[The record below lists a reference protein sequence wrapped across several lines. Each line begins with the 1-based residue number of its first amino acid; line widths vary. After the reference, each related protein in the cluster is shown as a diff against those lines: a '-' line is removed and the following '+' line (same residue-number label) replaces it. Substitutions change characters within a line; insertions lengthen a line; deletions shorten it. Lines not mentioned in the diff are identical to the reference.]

1 MQNKN
6 FSSMEL
12 AGPLTFLPIL
22 AKLPGDPFETKK
34 LNKLVFMISKLPI
47 HTYL

>member
-1 MQNKN
+1 MLFKN

-34 LNKLVFMISKLPI
+34 LNKLAYASFFICS
-47 HTYL
+47 TS